1 MSHKKIIGKRLLNG
15 EPLKDLVHEYP
26 ELVFGYKKLKQD
38 IETYRLDV
46 NDGYEG
52 PRECLWLHGK
62 SGAGKSSKAYA
73 ENDYY
78 IKPLNK
84 WFEGY

>member
-1 MSHKKIIGKRLLNG
+1 M
-15 EPLKDLVHEYP
+15 HEFP

-38 IETYRLDV
+38 IETYRLDI
-46 NDGYEG
+46 NAGYEG
-52 PRECLWLHGK
+52 PRECLWLYGK
-62 SGAGKSSKAYA
+62 SGAGKSSKAF
-73 ENDYY
+73 EETDYY